1 MDRSHQLLAEWLF
14 AACWL
19 EATARK
25 PGNVHPEA
33 AFPDLKYDDFVL
45 SAKAA
50 APVLA
55 QSREL
60 GVGRAIFEAVSA
72 TRRAITS
79 NSNLGMILLLAPLA
93 AVSPERSLSAGI
105 GEVLEALTVEDAA
118 WAYRAIRTA
127 HPGGMGEV
135 ADQDVAS
142 EPTLTLREV
151 MALAADRDLIALQY
165 VSNFSLVLGE
175 GLSEVGQTLDFQRDF
190 ETAIIRLQLRL
201 LARHLDSLIVR
212 KCGIQT
218 ANDASARVQRVLES
232 GWPENQAGAAEL
244 VVFDQWLRADGN
256 RRNPGTTADLIAA
269 ILFAAFRDGVLEPP
283 QECERLGG
291 SGDQTI

>member
-1 MDRSHQLLAEWLF
+1 MDRSQQFLADCLF

-72 TRRAITS
+72 TRRAIAS

-93 AVSPERSLSAGI
+93 AVPPEKSLSAGI
-105 GEVLEALTVEDAA
+105 GDVLEALTVDDAA
-118 WAYRAIRTA
+118 WAYRAIRLA
-127 HPGGMGEV
+127 QAGGMGEV
-135 ADQDVAS
+135 AEQDVAS
-142 EPTLTLREV
+142 EPTFTLREA
-151 MALAADRDLIALQY
+151 MALAADRDLIAAQY

-175 GLSEVGQTLDFQRDF
+175 GISELGQDGSFQQDF

-201 LARHLDSLIVR
+201 LSRHRDSLIVR
-212 KCGIQT
+212 KCGIET
-218 ANDASARVQRVLES
+218 ANDASARAQRVLNS
-232 GWPENQAGAAEL
+232 GWPENQAGVAEL
-244 VVFDQWLRADGN
+244 AAFDQWLRADSN

-269 ILFAAFRDGVLEPP
+269 VLYAALREGILAPP
-283 QECERLGG
+283 RGCERLGG
-291 SGDQTI
+291 SGDQGN

>member
-105 GEVLEALTVEDAA
+105 GEVLDALTVEDAA

-127 HPGGMGEV
+127 QPGGMGEV

-142 EPTLTLREV
+142 EPTLTLREA
-151 MALAADRDLIALQY
+151 MALAADRDLIAKQY

-175 GLSEVGQTLDFQRDF
+175 GLSELGQARDFQRDF
-190 ETAIIRLQLRL
+190 ETTIIRLQLRL
-201 LARHLDSLIVR
+201 LARHRDSLIVR

-218 ANDASARVQRVLES
+218 ANDASARAQRVLES

-244 VVFDQWLRADGN
+244 VAFDQWLRADGN

-269 ILFAAFRDGVLEPP
+269 ILFAAFREGILAPP
-283 QECERLGG
+283 PECRSFGG
-291 SGDQTI
+291 SVHEVV